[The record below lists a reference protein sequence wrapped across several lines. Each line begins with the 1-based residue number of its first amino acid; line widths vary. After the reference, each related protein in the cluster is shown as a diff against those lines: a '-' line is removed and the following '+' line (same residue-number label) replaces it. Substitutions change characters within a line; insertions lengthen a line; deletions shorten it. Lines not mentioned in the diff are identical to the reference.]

1 MQDRSSIGARVAGCK
16 IHLPSAVPDNG
27 RTLTDRERERL
38 QELDLVTALRKRSA
52 DVGWDGLLH
61 LDIAAFEGVLGE
73 AWLFERGLDIHSVV
87 DDIGD
92 ELRVRLCLFSLP

>member
-1 MQDRSSIGARVAGCK
+1 M
-16 IHLPSAVPDNG
+16 
-27 RTLTDRERERL
+27 
-38 QELDLVTALRKRSA
+38 TALRKRSA

-92 ELRVRLCLFSLP
+92 ELRVRLCLVPASHDAEADVHVPLLHKGRDDGVQRALVSGE